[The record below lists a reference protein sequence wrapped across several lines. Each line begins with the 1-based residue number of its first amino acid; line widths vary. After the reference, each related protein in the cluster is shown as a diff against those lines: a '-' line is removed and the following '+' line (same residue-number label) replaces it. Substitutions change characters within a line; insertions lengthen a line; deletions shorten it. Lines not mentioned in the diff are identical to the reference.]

1 VEAPVREACPDG
13 AAGGDFY
20 AVGGAWR
27 AFAKL
32 VMARLDHRFAIVEG
46 YAVDA
51 RTAGAIAEEVARAGT
66 LAADDLR
73 QVPKRRQ
80 EALPAA
86 AYVLAGV
93 LRALAPARVV
103 FSAAGVREGRLFA
116 RLDPAAR
123 RRDPLL
129 EAARRYGNVESRF
142 GGVGAELVHWTGPL
156 FTDETL
162 AERRLRIAACH
173 LSDVA
178 WSTHPDY
185 RAEYAVDR
193 VLHLPLPGLGHAAR
207 GWLALAVYA
216 RYRGDLAKPQAREA
230 LALAGDDAER
240 ALGLGHALQLA
251 YRLSGATAH
260 LIAAS
265 RLERAPD
272 RIALVLPDD
281 GSLPLGD
288 AVERRLQTLAKALG
302 VARSEIRYADTNG
315 GQPHA
320 LRAS

>member
-1 VEAPVREACPDG
+1 
-13 AAGGDFY
+13 
-20 AVGGAWR
+20 
-27 AFAKL
+27 
-32 VMARLDHRFAIVEG
+32 
-46 YAVDA
+46 
-51 RTAGAIAEEVARAGT
+51 
-66 LAADDLR
+66 
-73 QVPKRRQ
+73 
-80 EALPAA
+80 
-86 AYVLAGV
+86 
-93 LRALAPARVV
+93 
-103 FSAAGVREGRLFA
+103 
-116 RLDPAAR
+116 
-123 RRDPLL
+123 
-129 EAARRYGNVESRF
+129 
-142 GGVGAELVHWTGPL
+142 
-156 FTDETL
+156 
-162 AERRLRIAACH
+162 
-173 LSDVA
+173 
-178 WSTHPDY
+178 
-185 RAEYAVDR
+185 